1 MTFKRFNISKP
12 EKRVRGACHRCG
24 GSGLYRG
31 HTYNGQIY
39 TGECFGCGGN
49 GMAQRATIY
58 GYPKDWSDEQI
69 IEWNEKREQRNAKS
83 RQRAAEKR
91 EAKAKEKYE
100 ATISANRAALPELSE
115 ASEWVRANP
124 DRYVHRI
131 ITDMIKKSAWFV
143 LSEKQCDLFR
153 KIWSEHDKST
163 EVKGSH
169 IGTIGKRDV
178 FDLTKTG
185 ETYFQGEFGI
195 TFVIFCTDADGNRVI
210 IKGSG
215 ADAEALYDSDKGN
228 EFKVKG
234 TVKDHTERQGEKQT
248 VLNRVKWIDQPQNQE
263 AA

>member
-12 EKRVRGACHRCG
+12 KIKVRGACHRCG
-24 GSGLYRG
+24 GSGVYKMPWMSG
-31 HTYNGQIY
+31 V
-39 TGECFGCGGN
+39 CFGCGGD
-49 GMAQRATIY
+49 GMTKKPTIY

-69 IEWNEKREQRNAKS
+69 IEWNEKREKRNAEK

-91 EAKAKEKYE
+91 EAAIQENRE
-100 ATISANRAALPELSE
+100 TSIRANRAALPELFD
-115 ASEWVRANP
+115 AKDWVKSNP

-131 ITDMIKKSAWFV
+131 ITDMIDKSDWFV

-163 EVKGSH
+163 EIKGSH

-215 ADAEALYDSDKGN
+215 EDAGELYSSEKGN
-228 EFKVKG
+228 QFKVKG

>member
-12 EKRVRGACHRCG
+12 EIRVRGACCRCG

-31 HTYNGQIY
+31 AFYVGQ
-39 TGECFGCGGN
+39 CFGCGGD
-49 GMAQRATIY
+49 GMASRPTIY

-69 IEWNEKREQRNAKS
+69 IEWNEKREQRNAKA

-100 ATISANRAALPELSE
+100 ATVGANRAALPELVDAE
-115 ASEWVRANP
+115 DWVRANP
-124 DRYVHRI
+124 NRYVHRI
-131 ITDMIKKSAWFV
+131 ITDMIDKSAWFV

-163 EVKGSH
+163 EVKGAH

-195 TFVIFCTDADGNRVI
+195 TFVIFCTDSDGNRVI
-210 IKGSG
+210 VKGSG
-215 ADAEALYDSDKGN
+215 EDAGELYSSEKGN
-228 EFKVKG
+228 QFKVKG

-248 VLNRVKWIDQPQNQE
+248 VLNRVKWIDQPENQE